1 MSNLYSNLFEIICS
15 FIGQDVNNM
24 FLGTQS
30 MYESPWIMGMATMKR
45 VRNRRGSALPN
56 PKKMYEE
63 AQMVRRVKSYLS
75 NIKVIYDEDK
85 LRDMSYQ
92 CEPDTKGKTGFTC
105 FLICRLVHIL

>member
-1 MSNLYSNLFEIICS
+1 
-15 FIGQDVNNM
+15 M

-30 MYESPWIMGMATMKR
+30 MYESSWIMGMATMKR
-45 VRNRRGSALPN
+45 VRNRRGSTLPN

-85 LRDMSYQ
+85 LREMSYQ
-92 CEPDTKGKTGFTC
+92 CEPDNKGV
-105 FLICRLVHIL
+105 LVNNIT

>member
-1 MSNLYSNLFEIICS
+1 
-15 FIGQDVNNM
+15 M

-105 FLICRLVHIL
+105 FLICRLVHTL